1 MSCEK
6 YKAAL
11 IDNAANGAE
20 LAPALREHVAAC
32 PSCAAELAQ
41 QRSLF
46 AAIDSGVRQT
56 MNAPLP
62 PALLH
67 RFEAGLAQQNP
78 PRSLS
83 LSWLYAT
90 AALATTGAVIF
101 FAVPHLRTHKP
112 DFRVVAVTQSTQSPT
127 AHRPEIMTAI
137 LQPATPQ
144 EIERDRRHH
153 AKPAARPEP
162 EVLVPPDE
170 RSALEHFMTGPHA
183 TNLAVTLVKRIP
195 EQREQNVVPVVT
207 PDIQIAS
214 LTVSPI
220 RDTDLSTN
228 SSTNR

>member
-6 YKAAL
+6 YKVAL
-11 IDNAANGAE
+11 IDNAATGAE
-20 LAPALREHVAAC
+20 LPPALRAHVAAC

-46 AAIDSGVRQT
+46 AAIDSSLRQT

-62 PALLH
+62 PALLQ
-67 RFEAGLAQQNP
+67 RFEARLAQQNP

-90 AALATTGAVIF
+90 AALAATAAVIL

-112 DFRVVAVTQSTQSPT
+112 DSRAVAVTQSTQSPA

-137 LQPATPQ
+137 LQPTTPQ
-144 EIERDRRHH
+144 EIERDRRQH

-170 RSALEHFMTGPHA
+170 RIAMEHFIADFHGRGEVA
-183 TNLAVTLVKRIP
+183 LALAKRVP
-195 EQREQNVVPVVT
+195 EQREQDVAPVNT
-207 PDIQIAS
+207 PDIQISS
-214 LTVSPI
+214 LMVPAI
-220 RDTDLSTN
+220 RESDTRSDN
-228 SSTNR
+228 